1 LLRARKSLFK
11 NCRESDLRPCG
22 KVVLAGQ
29 RVAEGLNFWSRN
41 LLGEGENKTVQS
53 AMEQTKTFLEITA
66 GLLISGKLK
75 NLRYDLSDINKQRAG
90 LAALIDVESMQ
101 ELVSASGAIAAYL
114 STAEAVLPAD
124 HEWISI

>member
-1 LLRARKSLFK
+1 M
-11 NCRESDLRPCG
+11 
-22 KVVLAGQ
+22 LAGQ